1 VGFFFEGEEKLRAFG
16 LVEFEFA
23 LAVEVDLRG
32 EGEVV
37 VFETDGFEFADERA
51 YTFTGVPGHEM
62 NGEMFRRESVLV
74 GVFGGEIVFGFGVNR
89 FDVRFH
95 AFEFGRRNVV
105 GKVGFHL
112 I

>member
-1 VGFFFEGEEKLRAFG
+1 LSYYLGFFFEGEEKLLAFG

-23 LAVEVDLRG
+23 LAVKVDLRG

-51 YTFTGVPGHEM
+51 YTFTGVPGSEM
-62 NGEMFRRESVLV
+62 NGEMFRRRRDVLV
-74 GVFGGEIVFGFGVNR
+74 GGFGGGVNG

-95 AFEFGRRNVV
+95 VLESGYRNVV
-105 GKVGFHL
+105 GKVSFHL